1 MISLIL
7 ADTDRSL
14 FYLKNILINKI
25 EINNI
30 IYFSNKRDK
39 TFKFLQSK
47 NLLSKTLLLNTKNI
61 NSKLISKNINF
72 LKKKIIYSE
81 YPEQIIKNIKILKK
95 KIIHFHPGDL
105 PQFRGSTTI
114 YYTLILKKNITV
126 TGFIMNRNID
136 EGRILFKKKFY
147 VPKNILSINDNFDHK
162 IRASTLVSFLTSKNR
177 KSFKKIKTK
186 KNNIYYIAHPILRA
200 IVYQKKGIKKIFN

>member
-1 MISLIL
+1 MS
-7 ADTDRSL
+7 
-14 FYLKNILINKI
+14 
-25 EINNI
+25 
-30 IYFSNKRDK
+30 
-39 TFKFLQSK
+39 
-47 NLLSKTLLLNTKNI
+47 
-61 NSKLISKNINF
+61 
-72 LKKKIIYSE
+72 
-81 YPEQIIKNIKILKK
+81 K